1 MDRLIKFRGQGLEYV
16 EWIFGGIAHDR
27 EAIINEDYLAIPVD
41 RNTVGQFTGAYDREG
56 NEIYEGDI
64 IEAISPS
71 GDKLRSQISF
81 VDSVCCFALKPPLK
95 TPTTDAMQLRPF
107 RSEKFYKVI
116 GNIYDNPE
124 LLEEEEIDD

>member
-1 MDRLIKFRGQGLEYV
+1 MKDGSYG
-16 EWIFGGIAHDR
+16 HT
-27 EAIINEDYLAIPVD
+27 VD
-41 RNTVGQFTGAYDREG
+41 VATVGQFTGAYDREG
-56 NEIYEGDI
+56 NEIYEGDV
-64 IEAISPS
+64 IEAIYPS